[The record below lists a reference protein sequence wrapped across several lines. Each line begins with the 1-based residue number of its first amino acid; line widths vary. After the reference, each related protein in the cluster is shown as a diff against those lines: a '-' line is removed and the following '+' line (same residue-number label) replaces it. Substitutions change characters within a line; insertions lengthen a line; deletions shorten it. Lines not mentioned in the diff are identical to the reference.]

1 MVLLYIGKGSGNMK
15 LHFKTNDYLLTW
27 NLLFAPSFSETVHKF
42 KQRLYKM
49 HKEHYMIIE
58 KDKKEMLEDMKNFI
72 PDDDTVY
79 NYVFETNLFNN
90 LKETAEKHRLEL
102 LKMWDSNKKEITTNL
117 KEIIKFPI
125 LNDYN
130 IVVLHPIMDTVLFHK
145 GSTSIGWG
153 YRKDL
158 KNPILTLTNIMK
170 YIVLNEIGNFD
181 KKYKDIIDVVM
192 ELAIEDELYTRLTGE
207 STFVKGDISLTYLKR
222 QIYPYFLM
230 YLGSSVEDYTDY
242 MRRDGITFDIEKYPI
257 EKDLAKLNLIEF
269 VEYCIKNQYKI
280 LHINQLEIV

>member
-1 MVLLYIGKGSGNMK
+1 MK

-27 NLLFAPSFSETVHKF
+27 NLLFAPSFSEGIHKF
-42 KQRLYKM
+42 KQKLYKK

-58 KDKKEMLEDMKNFI
+58 KDKKEMLEDLKNFI

-79 NYVFETNLFNN
+79 NYVFETPLFIS
-90 LKETAEKHRLEL
+90 LKEDTDKHRLEL
-102 LKMWDSNKKEITTNL
+102 LKMWDLNKKEITNNMKDIL
-117 KEIIKFPI
+117 KFTIQ
-125 LNDYN
+125 NDYN
-130 IVVLHPIMDTVLFHK
+130 IIALHPIMDTVLYHK
-145 GSTSIGWG
+145 GCYSIGWG
-153 YRKDL
+153 YRNDL
-158 KNPILTLTNIMK
+158 KNPILTLINIMK
-170 YIVLNEIGNFD
+170 YIVLNEVRKFD
-181 KKYKDIIDVVM
+181 KKYKDIIDAVL

-207 STFVKGDISLTYLKR
+207 STFQKGDISLTYLKR

-230 YLGSSVEDYTDY
+230 YLGSSVEDYTSY

-269 VEYCIKNQYKI
+269 IEFCIKNQYKI